1 LSGFEQRIIIVGGGP
16 SGMHMSAC
24 LAAKGYTKAGT
35 KNLDP
40 GVDEFIVDD
49 LDQKT

>member
-1 LSGFEQRIIIVGGGP
+1 VP
-16 SGMHMSAC
+16 SR
-24 LAAKGYTKAGT
+24 KGYTKAGT

-49 LDQKT
+49 LDKKT